1 MLIMVGII
9 IYTFDLFGPYA
20 KQKDASISS
29 DVFNACCSLFGIII
43 ISWLMVD
50 IHKYLAWLRDSH
62 MNGDEEGS
70 FSGLKLIESE
80 NGELIISMPL
90 VTSKNKK
97 LPQYYCFTTGRHAG
111 SFFLKIG
118 AAIFCIGHI
127 IHNVVIVCKN
137 VIGYTSD
144 YNDGKRS
151 LEITLRY
158 HLLSYV
164 YSFPIPNPAL
174 CVYLEKYPALRAYSI
189 LCVYWIL
196 L

>member
-20 KQKDASISS
+20 KLQDASVAS
-29 DVFNACCSLFGIII
+29 DVFNVYCSMFGIVI
-43 ISWLMVD
+43 ISWLMFD
-50 IHKYLAWLRDSH
+50 IQKYLTWLRDSH
-62 MNGDEEGS
+62 INGDEEGS

-90 VTSKNKK
+90 VTSKTKK

-127 IHNVVIVCKN
+127 IHNAVIFAKN
-137 VIGYTSD
+137 IIAAVGVYD
-144 YNDGKRS
+144 AGKK
-151 LEITLRY
+151 
-158 HLLSYV
+158 
-164 YSFPIPNPAL
+164 F
-174 CVYLEKYPALRAYSI
+174 
-189 LCVYWIL
+189 
-196 L
+196 

>member
-50 IHKYLAWLRDSH
+50 IQKYLAWLRDSH

-137 VIGYTSD
+137 IIGYTSD
-144 YNDGKRS
+144 YNDGKKS
-151 LEITLRY
+151 LEKVLYGTLPCA
-158 HLLSYV
+158 L
-164 YSFPIPNPAL
+164 IPYCAFIGSN
-174 CVYLEKYPALRAYSI
+174 SI
-189 LCVYWIL
+189 VIRLFEL
-196 L
+196 Q

>member
-20 KQKDASISS
+20 KLQDASIAS
-29 DVFNACCSLFGIII
+29 DVFNVYCSMFGIVI
-43 ISWLMVD
+43 ISWLMFD
-50 IHKYLAWLRDSH
+50 IQKYLTWLRDSH
-62 MNGDEEGS
+62 INGDEEGS

-90 VTSKNKK
+90 VTSKTKK

-127 IHNVVIVCKN
+127 IHNAVIFAKN
-137 VIGYTSD
+137 IIAAVGVYD
-144 YNDGKRS
+144 AGKK
-151 LEITLRY
+151 
-158 HLLSYV
+158 
-164 YSFPIPNPAL
+164 F
-174 CVYLEKYPALRAYSI
+174 
-189 LCVYWIL
+189 
-196 L
+196 

>member
-9 IYTFDLFGPYA
+9 IYTFDLFGPYS
-20 KQKDASISS
+20 KLQDASIAS
-29 DVFNACCSLFGIII
+29 DVFNVYCSMFGIVI
-43 ISWLMVD
+43 ISWLMFD
-50 IHKYLAWLRDSH
+50 IQKYLKWLRDSH

-90 VTSKNKK
+90 VTSKTKK

-127 IHNVVIVCKN
+127 IHNAVIFAKN
-137 VIGYTSD
+137 IIAAVGVYDT
-144 YNDGKRS
+144 GKKFYES
-151 LEITLRY
+151 T
-158 HLLSYV
+158 
-164 YSFPIPNPAL
+164 F
-174 CVYLEKYPALRAYSI
+174 KY
-189 LCVYWIL
+189 
-196 L
+196 

>member
-9 IYTFDLFGPYA
+9 IYTFDLFGPYS
-20 KQKDASISS
+20 KKKDASISS
-29 DVFNACCSLFGIII
+29 DVFNACCSLFGIVI
-43 ISWLMVD
+43 ISWLMFD
-50 IHKYLAWLRDSH
+50 IQKYLTWLRDSH

-80 NGELIISMPL
+80 NGEFIISMPL
-90 VTSKNKK
+90 VTSKSKK

-137 VIGYTSD
+137 IIGYTSNYD
-144 YNDGKRS
+144 DGKIS
-151 LEITLRY
+151 LSTVCVTIMCRNDE
-158 HLLSYV
+158 LS
-164 YSFPIPNPAL
+164 S
-174 CVYLEKYPALRAYSI
+174 KMS
-189 LCVYWIL
+189 
-196 L
+196 

>member
-20 KQKDASISS
+20 KLQDASVAS
-29 DVFNACCSLFGIII
+29 DVFNVYCSMFGIVI
-43 ISWLMVD
+43 ISWLMFD
-50 IHKYLAWLRDSH
+50 IQKYLTWLRDSH

-90 VTSKNKK
+90 VTSKTKK

-127 IHNVVIVCKN
+127 IHNAVIFAKN
-137 VIGYTSD
+137 IIAAVGVYD
-144 YNDGKRS
+144 DGKK
-151 LEITLRY
+151 
-158 HLLSYV
+158 
-164 YSFPIPNPAL
+164 F
-174 CVYLEKYPALRAYSI
+174 
-189 LCVYWIL
+189 
-196 L
+196 